1 MSEKWYVVLKKLLKP
16 WTKTL
21 NNFVQYL
28 IILSQQNT
36 NKRQAPPSPGLYH
49 PTEANVGL
57 QGSPETFWEK
67 TINFIHLKYTFS
79 IEMWKKILFRILK
92 FCCSSLLNVAL
103 VYYQTCDS
111 STCMMMQQ
119 YTIAD
124 SQHTVPNTPIADR
137 KSVV

>member
-28 IILSQQNT
+28 IILSQQNN
-36 NKRQAPPSPGLYH
+36 NKRQAPLPLGFTTQLKPILASRGHLKRF
-49 PTEANVGL
+49 GR
-57 QGSPETFWEK
+57 K
-67 TINFIHLKYTFS
+67 IHLKYTFP

-124 SQHTVPNTPIADR
+124 SQHTVPNTPIAIA
-137 KSVV
+137 SNF